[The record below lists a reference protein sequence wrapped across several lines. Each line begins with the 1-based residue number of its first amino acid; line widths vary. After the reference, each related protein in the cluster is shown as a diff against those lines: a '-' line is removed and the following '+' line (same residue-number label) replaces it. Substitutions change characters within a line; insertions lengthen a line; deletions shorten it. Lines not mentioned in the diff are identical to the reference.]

1 MRETTAKFWESTYIK
16 CIGTMAGI
24 CYRYTSSVQIA
35 HDLAHDAFLKAIEK
49 SETYRGTGAFEGW
62 LRKITINVALEYLRE
77 QKKNLKLTDWVR
89 ENTKY
94 AEFQENDLMEEKNDH
109 TESELL
115 AVINQLPDHHKLV
128 FNLYVIDR
136 YSHAEISKALGI
148 SEGTSKSHL
157 SRARKKSE
165 KCLHRK
171 VKKDNKKT
179 NGLFLCSVFPTD
191 FGIPI
196 I

>member
-1 MRETTAKFWESTYIK
+1 MRETTAKFLGIYLYKVYWHH
-16 CIGTMAGI
+16 GRI

-115 AVINQLPDHHKLV
+115 AVINQLPDHLACIQSV
-128 FNLYVIDR
+128 CDR
-136 YSHAEISKALGI
+136 
-148 SEGTSKSHL
+148 
-157 SRARKKSE
+157 
-165 KCLHRK
+165 
-171 VKKDNKKT
+171 
-179 NGLFLCSVFPTD
+179 
-191 FGIPI
+191 
-196 I
+196 